1 MTEQICHTIF
11 PSPGRHGLLPH
22 PQEDITEITA
32 LLEKLEENREA
43 IAESNH
49 LAQEN
54 YRVRL
59 EIHTLR
65 EKNRLYDL
73 LQKETARQIRL
84 LNDLFSRYDEEEHP
98 KERRRLL
105 AKITVIGAYIK
116 RKGNLIFIREKTET
130 TDTTELALCIEESF
144 ANLKLTGAECEADIP
159 GGSKISTRD
168 AILIYDF
175 FEEVMETA
183 IDDLRFVWLK
193 ARILTDSIILR
204 LEVECESSLAD
215 FRNICESCSFE
226 DGVWCLIL
234 RIGKAGGQT

>member
-1 MTEQICHTIF
+1 MYW
-11 PSPGRHGLLPH
+11 
-22 PQEDITEITA
+22 QEDITEITT
-32 LLEKLEENREA
+32 LLEKLEENKET

-49 LAQEN
+49 LEQEN
-54 YRVRL
+54 YRIRL

-144 ANLKLTGAECEADIP
+144 ANLKLTGQNAKQTYP
-159 GGSKISTRD
+159 GAVK
-168 AILIYDF
+168 
-175 FEEVMETA
+175 
-183 IDDLRFVWLK
+183 
-193 ARILTDSIILR
+193 
-204 LEVECESSLAD
+204 SLPGM
-215 FRNICESCSFE
+215 RS
-226 DGVWCLIL
+226 
-234 RIGKAGGQT
+234 